1 MLPAGAKE
9 EKGLWC
15 MEMREGLKRQNLGE
29 TPETSSIRILEAVSG
44 KWWWNLVRSKAQKG
58 RFRATSR
65 DRKSEKIMFCF
76 WKICEVNKEGSGK
89 SVGRDEWEAV
99 HLKEYKVSYGRQWA

>member
-15 MEMREGLKRQNLGE
+15 IEMREGLKRQNLGE

-44 KWWWNLVRSKAQKG
+44 K
-58 RFRATSR
+58 
-65 DRKSEKIMFCF
+65 
-76 WKICEVNKEGSGK
+76 
-89 SVGRDEWEAV
+89 
-99 HLKEYKVSYGRQWA
+99 